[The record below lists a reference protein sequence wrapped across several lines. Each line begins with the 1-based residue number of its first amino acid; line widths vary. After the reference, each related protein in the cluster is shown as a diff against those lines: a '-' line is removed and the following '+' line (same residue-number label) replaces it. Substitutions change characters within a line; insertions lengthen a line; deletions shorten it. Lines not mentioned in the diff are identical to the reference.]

1 MYKPKGQRGRDPV
14 KRDEMLCYIRG
25 QVQSGVWG
33 VGAKLP
39 SRKWFE
45 KTFAASPTTVQQTFE
60 RLHAERV
67 LESEPRKGTR
77 VSLCPPHLTRYGLVL
92 YGSKKLENI
101 FSRTIVRAAEILR
114 RERGLNLQIY
124 FDLDC
129 RIDEPDHLELLY
141 GVENQLFAGLFFAS
155 APKNLLGSPI
165 VEKEGIPRVFMSS
178 AGEKLKGVEVD
189 INHPLLEYRTIQYLA
204 EAGARRIAILQPASG
219 PNPARKSRLL
229 QLADSFGLELARD
242 HYLELHSSAPCF
254 VPPVVEMMFHRR
266 NRECPDGLFIGDD
279 NFLPYALEGLERAL
293 GSEAARQVKVVSHA
307 NYPQENKPDFPVK
320 FFYINVLALL
330 ERAIGIIDALR
341 AGRTP
346 DVSPLEIYDESQL
359 KERVLS

>member
-25 QVQSGVWG
+25 QIHSGVWG

-45 KTFAASPTTVQQTFE
+45 KMFAASPTTVQQTFE
-60 RLHAERV
+60 RLHSERV

-77 VSLCPPHLTRYGLVL
+77 VSLYPPHLTRYGLVL

-155 APKNLLGSPI
+155 SPKNLLGSPI

-178 AGEKLKGVEVD
+178 AGANLKGVEVD
-189 INHPLLEYRTIQYLA
+189 INHPRLEYRAIEYLA
-204 EAGARRIAILQPASG
+204 EAGRAGLRSSSPPPRRIPPGSRVCCSSPTLSG
-219 PNPARKSRLL
+219 WS
-229 QLADSFGLELARD
+229 
-242 HYLELHSSAPCF
+242 
-254 VPPVVEMMFHRR
+254 
-266 NRECPDGLFIGDD
+266 
-279 NFLPYALEGLERAL
+279 LP
-293 GSEAARQVKVVSHA
+293 
-307 NYPQENKPDFPVK
+307 
-320 FFYINVLALL
+320 
-330 ERAIGIIDALR
+330 GIIIWNCTLR
-341 AGRTP
+341 LP
-346 DVSPLEIYDESQL
+346 
-359 KERVLS
+359 VLCRRWWK